1 MLTFSSR
8 SSTSDSWLFY
18 NLIAIV
24 IFLPLPF
31 GSQRTWAWSI
41 VEVWTFALSA
51 YWLILFFK
59 HRVRPP
65 NYWKRCLLPTIC
77 MACFAM
83 VTLLQLAPI
92 NAAGSASIDIINEME
107 WKSSSLD
114 THATLA
120 QLLKTLCYMC
130 LSALVILLVNSRKRL
145 KTLLQVFF
153 FCGLFQ
159 ATYGSVM
166 TMTNIEHIFFFPK
179 ESYIGMATGSFINR
193 NHFANYLIMCI
204 ACSTALLLLDMSKK
218 RNSSWKETLIRL
230 LNFIMSKK
238 MLLRI
243 GIVITVVGIVLSRSR
258 MGNISFFI
266 SLAGAGFL
274 WMILTKRV
282 TRNAILL
289 IASFIII
296 DLLVVGNWFGFEK
309 VAERLQNT
317 STASETRDEVVRDT
331 LIYISDHPLLGTGGG
346 SYYATYPNYKQ
357 QDVNGYYSHTHNDYL
372 QFLSE
377 YGFIGTF
384 FIALFALSAAAMAIT
399 TLIKRNNSLA
409 QATSFAVLMV
419 IIALLLHSLVDF
431 SLQIMANASSAVII
445 LSLAWV
451 ARYLPTSPRTKRR
464 RRRRSK
470 TTHQREGVTRQ
481 ASLN

>member
-1 MLTFSSR
+1 MLKKLSR
-8 SSTSDSWLFY
+8 SSKNDSWLFY
-18 NLIAIV
+18 NLLAIV

-31 GSQRTWAWSI
+31 GSQRVWAWSL
-41 VEVWTFALSA
+41 VEAWVFILST

-59 HRVRPP
+59 DKVTLPE
-65 NYWKRCLLPTIC
+65 YWKRCLLPIIC
-77 MACFAM
+77 MACFA
-83 VTLLQLAPI
+83 VVILFQLAPL
-92 NAAGSASIDIINEME
+92 NSAGTASIGVINELE

-114 THATLA
+114 PHATVG
-120 QLLKTLCYMC
+120 QWLKTLCYIC
-130 LSALVILLVNSRKRL
+130 LSTLVILLVNSEKRL
-145 KTLLQVFF
+145 MLLLQAFF
-153 FCGLFQ
+153 FSGLFQ
-159 ATYGSVM
+159 AAYGSIM
-166 TMTNIEHIFFFPK
+166 TMTNIEHIFFTPK
-179 ESYIGMATGSFINR
+179 DSYIGMATGSFINR

-204 ACSTALLLLDMSKK
+204 ACSTALLLLDLSKN
-218 RNSSWKETLIRL
+218 RSDGWKETFIRL

-243 GIVITVVGIVLSRSR
+243 GIIITVVGIVLSRSR

-266 SLAGAGFL
+266 SLAAAGII

-296 DLLVVGNWFGFEK
+296 DLLVVGNWFGFDK
-309 VAERLQNT
+309 VTERLQNT
-317 STASETRDEVVRDT
+317 SAATETRDEVVRDT
-331 LIYISDHPLLGTGGG
+331 QIYISDHPLLGTGGG
-346 SYYATYPNYKQ
+346 SYYSVYPSYKQ

-384 FIALFALSAAAMAIT
+384 FIALFALSAAVTAIT
-399 TLIKRNNSLA
+399 TLIKRSNPLA

-431 SLQIMANASSAVII
+431 NLQIMANASSAVII

-451 ARYLPTSPRTKRR
+451 ARC
-464 RRRRSK
+464 
-470 TTHQREGVTRQ
+470 
-481 ASLN
+481 N